1 MATLLQEVASFATK
15 GFKWSPN
22 IGILMGETPYGLAQE
37 LLSHETVHDVQV
49 SKEKMAVVHSP
60 EDKLT
65 EKIPESC
72 YEHIHS
78 VIEGTLWQTEYQNPG
93 RNAEE
98 HSTGGGNSPIMSLHR
113 RNNRRSELQYHLR
126 K

>member
-1 MATLLQEVASFATK
+1 MFHWKEFAPFATK
-15 GFKWSPN
+15 RFKQCPDYYPV
-22 IGILMGETPYGLAQE
+22 MGESPYELAQE

-49 SKEKMAVVHSP
+49 SKEKITVVHSP

-113 RNNRRSELQYHLR
+113 RNNGRSELQYHLR